1 MKTAT
6 DALKNHLK
14 NSRVFHSCDLYE
26 LKLLSGESYRY
37 ADYDMNVG
45 VGGKLYPCGKRPL
58 FKRGAIKNSSSIQ
71 VDKVSVTWTVD
82 ESDIVGGLP
91 ILRAAHAG
99 MLDDG
104 TLEILRCYMSAPGV
118 VIATVS
124 LFCGEIYVRDGG
136 GLELKLD
143 VKSAAQRFKS
153 TFPRNRYYP
162 NCPWTLYGAGCGLVQ
177 AAWAAV
183 GTVTGGS
190 NREILTGLSFPAGY
204 YAQGTLQWLTGA
216 NAGTTSS
223 IKSSPAGRLN
233 LLVAPEEAVS
243 AGDTFRVYP
252 GCDKSVA
259 TCRNKFNN
267 WLNNRA
273 TPYVPL
279 KETLI

>member
-6 DALKNHLK
+6 DALKNYLK
-14 NSRVFHSCDLYE
+14 TSCVFHSCDLYE
-26 LKLLSGESYRY
+26 LTLLSGEIYRY

-45 VGGKLYPCGKRPL
+45 AGGKLYPCDKRPL
-58 FKRGAIKNSSSIQ
+58 FRRGTIRNNASIEI
-71 VDKVSVTWTVD
+71 DKVTVTWTVD

-91 ILRAAHAG
+91 ILQAAHAG

-104 TLEILRCYMSAPGV
+104 KLEILRCYMSNPGE
-118 VIATVS
+118 VIGTVCI
-124 LFCGEIYVRDGG
+124 FYGEIYVKDGG
-136 GLELKLD
+136 GLELKLE
-143 VKSAAQRFKS
+143 VKSASQRFKS

-162 NCPWTLYGAGCGLVQ
+162 NCPWTLYGAGCGLLQ
-177 AAWAAV
+177 AAWAAT
-183 GTVTGGS
+183 GTVSGGG
-190 NREILTGLSFPAGY
+190 NREIQTALSFPAGY
-204 YAQGTLQWLTGA
+204 YDQGTLQWLTGA
-216 NAGTTSS
+216 NAGTASGIKASTS
-223 IKSSPAGRLN
+223 GRLN
-233 LLVAPEEAVS
+233 LLVAPEAAVS

-279 KETLI
+279 KETLL